1 MQTLARLFAAHDRN
15 LLFRPQLLRQF
26 SSRPRSTN
34 LRKSDPYIAKMNQK
48 QKDKIGG
55 LSLLDKNWADKPMT
69 VIKSPHKLTE
79 VELLQTLSKI
89 VELPEKRLKMMLKQ
103 GGENSIDEVFLL
115 NLGQR
120 VPQFLTATL
129 VNLTQVL
136 MLQKDYFRGHPI
148 WKPLEVELHRRRNN
162 LNNE

>member
-1 MQTLARLFAAHDRN
+1 MSLID
-15 LLFRPQLLRQF
+15 
-26 SSRPRSTN
+26 
-34 LRKSDPYIAKMNQK
+34 K
-48 QKDKIGG
+48 Q
-55 LSLLDKNWADKPMT
+55 WADRPMA

-79 VELLQTLSKI
+79 VELYQTLEKI
-89 VELPEKRLKMMLKQ
+89 VEMPEKRLRSMIKE
-103 GGENSIDEVFLL
+103 GGLNQVDEVFLL
-115 NLGQR
+115 HLGQR

-148 WKPLEVELHRRRNN
+148 WKPLEVELHRRKNN

>member
-1 MQTLARLFAAHDRN
+1 M
-15 LLFRPQLLRQF
+15 
-26 SSRPRSTN
+26 
-34 LRKSDPYIAKMNQK
+34 
-48 QKDKIGG
+48 
-55 LSLLDKNWADKPMT
+55 
-69 VIKSPHKLTE
+69 
-79 VELLQTLSKI
+79 
-89 VELPEKRLKMMLKQ
+89 PEKRLKTMIKQ

-136 MLQKDYFRGHPI
+136 LLKKDYFRGHPI

-162 LNNE
+162 LNNEQLA